1 MLERGQKQN
10 AAEHYQDVETMH
22 QIGWNIAADCDP
34 YDIVITPTLPQP
46 PREVGYFDMSLPF
59 DKLNYEILLPEVV
72 FTIPHNISGLPG
84 MSLPLHWTA
93 DGLPCGVQ
101 IIAANGEEG
110 LLFRVAGQLER
121 AAPWFGKVPPVFA
134 E

>member
-1 MLERGQKQN
+1 
-10 AAEHYQDVETMH
+10 MH

-34 YDIVITPTLPQP
+34 YDVVITPTLPQP
-46 PREVGYFDMSLPF
+46 PRKVGYFDMSLPF

-101 IIAANGEEG
+101 FLTQHANDG
-110 LLFRVAGQLER
+110 LLFRLAAQLEK
-121 AAPWFGKVPPVFA
+121 AQPWFDKVPPIHA
-134 E
+134 